1 MAEHERLQAHL
12 ALRAFG
18 DRAERLRQ
26 IADFV
31 VQRKA

>member
-1 MAEHERLQAHL
+1 MAEEERLQAHL
-12 ALRAFG
+12 AIQTFG

>member
-1 MAEHERLQAHL
+1 MAEEERERAHAALQAFG
-12 ALRAFG
+12 ARA
-18 DRAERLRQ
+18 DRLRQ